1 MSLPFHLKEI
11 FEKEVNFSNK
21 SYIIFLLNA
30 DYQWDDNYIFF
41 LITKNYDF
49 GGENMIMFFFRINQ
63 LPVVYSQENEE
74 AT

>member
-21 SYIIFLLNA
+21 SYIIFLFNA

-49 GGENMIMFFFRINQ
+49 GGENMIMFFFRNNQ

>member
-21 SYIIFLLNA
+21 SYIIFLFNA
-30 DYQWDDNYIFF
+30 DYQWDDKKNQNYIYF

-49 GGENMIMFFFRINQ
+49 GEENMIMFF
-63 LPVVYSQENEE
+63 
-74 AT
+74 